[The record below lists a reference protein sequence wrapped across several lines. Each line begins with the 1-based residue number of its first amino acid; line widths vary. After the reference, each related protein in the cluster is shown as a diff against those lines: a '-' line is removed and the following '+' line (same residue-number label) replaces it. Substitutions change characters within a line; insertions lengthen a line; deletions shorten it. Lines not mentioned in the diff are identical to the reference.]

1 MGNIFEA
8 IFVKPSSNTKQSDYN
23 NIFIHSIIT
32 YYIKFMS
39 SFTYSYV
46 QEFSKPWTEFW
57 RHFLRQSCKEMILTP
72 ERKNMGNAKRIK
84 GSSEIF

>member
-39 SFTYSYV
+39 SFTYSCV
-46 QEFSKPWTEFW
+46 QEFSKP
-57 RHFLRQSCKEMILTP
+57 
-72 ERKNMGNAKRIK
+72 
-84 GSSEIF
+84 